1 MAMTHL
7 LVCRLLRF
15 VIILVITMLISVLLN
30 VIQCTLADVLPL
42 LSNPLPPS
50 SGWIN
55 SFIHPDMGAAG
66 FYEMSVYIY
75 QTTLYHI
82 MEGSNF
88 RFAGLSIL
96 IHF

>member
-15 VIILVITMLISVLLN
+15 VIILVITKLISGLLN
-30 VIQCTLADVLPL
+30 VIKCTLVDLLPL

-55 SFIHPDMGAAG
+55 
-66 FYEMSVYIY
+66 
-75 QTTLYHI
+75 
-82 MEGSNF
+82 
-88 RFAGLSIL
+88 
-96 IHF
+96 